1 MTTKPTIQ
9 IEDPFAERPK
19 PTSNFALF
27 NYGFRTFFLLSGV
40 FGAISIPVWVALF
53 GGHWDFPLT
62 TAPAIWHG
70 HEMLFGFAASAIAG
84 FLLTVVPNWTKV
96 KARKGGIL
104 IALAAVWVVGR
115 VAYWA
120 QAALPYGLVMALDLA
135 FLLALTFLVLRP
147 LANPQHRRQFVFVP
161 ILALL
166 VVANAMT
173 HLSGLGVEALGVDWG
188 LHGLTLGLDA
198 TILLITIMGG
208 RVTPSFTS
216 SYLGHQD
223 PNVRVQQRPKL
234 DRVVILATWAMLVI
248 DQVLP
253 LTPFAALVTL
263 IAAGAHAW
271 RLSGWQGLRT
281 LSNPIL
287 WVLHL
292 GYAWLVVGLV
302 VKALGDFGFIRS
314 VDALHALTIGG
325 VGTIVI
331 AIMTRASLG
340 HTGRDIKA
348 APVIVAAY
356 VLISVSAVVRTLV
369 VVLPDLSVELI
380 MLSGAAWS
388 LAYLAFV
395 VVYTPIL
402 VRPRIDGRPG

>member
-1 MTTKPTIQ
+1 
-9 IEDPFAERPK
+9 
-19 PTSNFALF
+19 
-27 NYGFRTFFLLSGV
+27 
-40 FGAISIPVWVALF
+40 
-53 GGHWDFPLT
+53 
-62 TAPAIWHG
+62 
-70 HEMLFGFAASAIAG
+70 
-84 FLLTVVPNWTKV
+84 
-96 KARKGGIL
+96 
-104 IALAAVWVVGR
+104 
-115 VAYWA
+115 
-120 QAALPYGLVMALDLA
+120 
-135 FLLALTFLVLRP
+135 
-147 LANPQHRRQFVFVP
+147 
-161 ILALL
+161 
-166 VVANAMT
+166 
-173 HLSGLGVEALGVDWG
+173 
-188 LHGLTLGLDA
+188 
-198 TILLITIMGG
+198 MGG